1 MQEDNFLQNYKQA
14 WQQDNKAM
22 ERLVDIPLETLHE
35 NIARYERRKR
45 SRKIVWMTV
54 SAAACLAFAVTTGIR
69 YLTPE
74 ADNGNQTLVA
84 ENRTARPEPTP
95 EHTHQLSA
103 YPTKNMTTAALTE
116 NARTSHKTNRNVV
129 SAYRSTEDGIIAA
142 TATPAIEEVMPVD
155 VQPDDIV
162 PTKPSVPSI
171 GANAIE
177 TTRLVAMGETTTP
190 VIEVETDGLVKIT
203 APSRNTFH
211 EAIVEPLLALV
222 TYDM

>member
-1 MQEDNFLQNYKQA
+1 MQEDNFLQDYKQA
-14 WQQDNKAM
+14 WQQDNEAM

-35 NIARYERRKR
+35 NITRYERRKR
-45 SRKIVWMTV
+45 SLRIVWMTV

-74 ADNGNQTLVA
+74 AGNGNQPLVA
-84 ENRTARPEPTP
+84 ENRTARPET
-95 EHTHQLSA
+95 
-103 YPTKNMTTAALTE
+103 YPATTWRPSQEGTADASTV
-116 NARTSHKTNRNVV
+116 NDHNSHRTNNNVV
-129 SAYRSTEDGIIAA
+129 TAYHSTEDGITA
-142 TATPAIEEVMPVD
+142 TSTPAIEEVMPMD

-177 TTRLVAMGETTTP
+177 TTRLVAMGETAAP

-203 APSRNTFH
+203 LPSRNTFH

>member
-1 MQEDNFLQNYKQA
+1 MQEDNFLQDYKQA
-14 WQQDNKAM
+14 WQQDNEAM

-45 SRKIVWMTV
+45 SRRIVWMTV
-54 SAAACLAFAVTTGIR
+54 SAAACLAFAVGTGLKYMSSR
-69 YLTPE
+69 SVSDE
-74 ADNGNQTLVA
+74 QMLVA
-84 ENRTARPEPTP
+84 QSRMEQSIQPQ
-95 EHTHQLSA
+95 EHTPRLTV
-103 YPTKNMTTAALTE
+103 YPSQERTKNVEASQLAKQTSPATHSSYIGEKFIENTTPT
-116 NARTSHKTNRNVV
+116 
-129 SAYRSTEDGIIAA
+129 
-142 TATPAIEEVMPVD
+142 IEEVMPVD

-203 APSRNTFH
+203 LPSRNTFH